1 VSLKYRSG
9 EEIRQGDRV
18 SFHLKPAEVQF
29 VATDPNDPDV
39 QEFGAG
45 VMIHTPNG
53 PNPTY
58 ISADQLDN
66 YEDLEF
72 VARAETS

>member
-1 VSLKYRSG
+1 VILKYQSG
-9 EEIRQGDRV
+9 EEIFKGDRV
-18 SFHLKPAEVQF
+18 LFHLEPATVEF
-29 VATDPNDPDV
+29 VATDPTDPDV

-45 VMIHTPNG
+45 VMIRPPRD

-58 ISADQLDN
+58 ISADHLDD

-72 VARAETS
+72 VARAGSA